1 MPRPFF
7 KLQKSKIDEIV
18 RVDHAGE
25 FGAQRI
31 YEGQIKN
38 TKDEKEKAQIK
49 HMLSQELEHLEYFE
63 NKISTMGARPTIL
76 FPFWHFVGYAIGAI
90 SARISPRTAMLVTER
105 VEEVIEEHYQEQIDF
120 LEQVDPENGMI
131 KDLKKFRQDEID
143 HKHIAIEH
151 NSREAPLAP
160 FFATGVH
167 YMCKVAIYLSKK
179 I

>member
-7 KLQKSKIDEIV
+7 KIEKSKIDEII

-38 TKDEKEKAQIK
+38 TKDAKEKAQIQ
-49 HMLSQELEHLEYFE
+49 HMLEQELEHLEYFE
-63 NKISTMGARPTIL
+63 KKIATTGARPTML
-76 FPFWHFVGYAIGAI
+76 MPFWNFIGYAIGAI
-90 SARISPRTAMLVTER
+90 SSRIDPKTAMLVTEG
-105 VEEVIEEHYQEQIDF
+105 VEEVIEQHYQEQIDF
-120 LEQVDPENGMI
+120 LEKSDPKNTMI

-143 HKHIAIEH
+143 HKHIAIDH
-151 NSREAPLAP
+151 NSRQAPFAP
-160 FFATGVH
+160 FFALCVH
-167 YMCKVAIYLSKK
+167 YMCKVAISLSKK